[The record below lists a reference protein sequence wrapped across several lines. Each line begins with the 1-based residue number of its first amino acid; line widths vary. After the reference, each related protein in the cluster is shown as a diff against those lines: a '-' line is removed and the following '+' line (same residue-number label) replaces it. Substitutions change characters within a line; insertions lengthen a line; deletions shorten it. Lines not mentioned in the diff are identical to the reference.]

1 MTSPAPEQQAV
12 YQAQPGPQALLLC
25 CPIND
30 ILYGGAR
37 GGGKTYAMIGDWL
50 SHAGRYGKDARGLW
64 LRRSMPE
71 LRDVLRKMLPL
82 FAQLGATYKA
92 VEHEFTFPNG
102 STLTLAYLESDA
114 DATRYQGWE
123 QTWLGVD
130 DAGTWP
136 DPGPI
141 DLIQGSMRS
150 PKGVPIRLVMTCN
163 PGGEGHE
170 WLKSRYVHPGPA
182 YVPHTDA
189 DGNVRVYIPAKL
201 EDNQILM
208 KADPNY
214 VQQIKKA
221 CAGRPWLYEA
231 WRNGDWDAE
240 AAGGMVEPPWLDHT
254 WDVLPERRGARL
266 VISVDPAEDI
276 AKKNDDTGIVIG
288 LHKEYYTYLLYVER
302 VKLLLEPLKD
312 KLEALAKAF
321 SPDLVLVEK
330 KSVGGAIVQNLK
342 CRPGWKWSAL
352 ARDPGQ
358 LSKAERL
365 WEQVP
370 NLMGGR
376 VLLPSAKAMGSLPL
390 RSDWYAFRKEV
401 IAFTGDPRK
410 KEKDNQVDA
419 LSQILREFFGTTS
432 GEATWQAI
440 ADKRN
445 AAAANRT
452 LAQDPRYAY
461 ALRAGLPVPGR

>member
-1 MTSPAPEQQAV
+1 
-12 YQAQPGPQALLLC
+12 
-25 CPIND
+25 
-30 ILYGGAR
+30 
-37 GGGKTYAMIGDWL
+37 
-50 SHAGRYGKDARGLW
+50 
-64 LRRSMPE
+64 
-71 LRDVLRKMLPL
+71 
-82 FAQLGATYKA
+82 
-92 VEHEFTFPNG
+92 
-102 STLTLAYLESDA
+102 
-114 DATRYQGWE
+114 
-123 QTWLGVD
+123 
-130 DAGTWP
+130 
-136 DPGPI
+136 
-141 DLIQGSMRS
+141 
-150 PKGVPIRLVMTCN
+150 
-163 PGGEGHE
+163 
-170 WLKSRYVHPGPA
+170 
-182 YVPHTDA
+182 
-189 DGNVRVYIPAKL
+189 
-201 EDNQILM
+201 
-208 KADPNY
+208 
-214 VQQIKKA
+214 
-221 CAGRPWLYEA
+221 
-231 WRNGDWDAE
+231 
-240 AAGGMVEPPWLDHT
+240 MVEPPWLDHT